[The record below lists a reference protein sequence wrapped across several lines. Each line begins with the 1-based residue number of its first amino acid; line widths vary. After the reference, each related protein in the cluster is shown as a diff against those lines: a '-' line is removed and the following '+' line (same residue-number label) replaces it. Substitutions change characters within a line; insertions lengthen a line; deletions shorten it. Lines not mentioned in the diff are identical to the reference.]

1 MAFGF
6 DDRNL
11 RQSVGDPDDE
21 LQAAL
26 TSAQGRGRRRMAE
39 ILTEDD
45 MLSAEAFAD
54 LVDVSSVRKT
64 MLLRHHRRLKV
75 SLFSCQFQLSI
86 S

>member
-39 ILTEDD
+39 ILTQDD

-54 LVDVSSVRKT
+54 LLDVSSVRKT
-64 MLLRHHRRLKV
+64 MHCV
-75 SLFSCQFQLSI
+75 STGGSRCRFFLADFNQA
-86 S
+86 